1 MYGFA
6 QVVVSGPMH
15 THEYA
20 WLGAITAN
28 GDGTYTGAYNTT
40 MCGYYA
46 LRVEMGPTE
55 GVAGSGV
62 PLPTDDNGDW
72 YNVFNSGNYDKYMAK
87 GSPYKAYVNPGAT
100 VASMSYAYD
109 APDLLDN
116 NDLQVSID
124 PFSKSELWASD
135 ASNTSRVPLCTRHHG
150 LGSRFTIHIHRAARA
165 QGHIREGVTFT
176 VYDSEY

>member
-124 PFSKSELWASD
+124 PISKSEWMGFGCVQHESSPVVHETSWVGISLHD
-135 ASNTSRVPLCTRHHG
+135 PYPTSRT
-150 LGSRFTIHIHRAARA
+150 GSGTH
-165 QGHIREGVTFT
+165 T
-176 VYDSEY
+176 